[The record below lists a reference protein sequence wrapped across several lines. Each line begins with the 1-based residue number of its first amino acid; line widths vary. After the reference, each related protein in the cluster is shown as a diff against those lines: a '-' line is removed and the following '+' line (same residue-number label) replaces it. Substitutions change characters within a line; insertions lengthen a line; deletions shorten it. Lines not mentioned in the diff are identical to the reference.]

1 MAHPTEPP
9 APAPLAAPG
18 EAPAKPSQP
27 GPKDPENISASIL
40 PQRQQDAARHPET
53 PPAPADEGDDDGR
66 GDGG

>member
-9 APAPLAAPG
+9 PPAPSAAPS

-27 GPKDPENISASIL
+27 GPKEPENISASIL
-40 PQRQQDAARHPET
+40 PQRQHDADQHPA
-53 PPAPADEGDDDGR
+53 PDAAPADQGSDDGR